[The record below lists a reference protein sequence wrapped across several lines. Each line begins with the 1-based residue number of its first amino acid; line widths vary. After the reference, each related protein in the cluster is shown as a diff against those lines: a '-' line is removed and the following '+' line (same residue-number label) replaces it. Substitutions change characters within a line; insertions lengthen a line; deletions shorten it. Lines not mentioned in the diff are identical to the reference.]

1 MPEVPDYMVLNPAY
15 PYLPKAHVKVQKPFI
30 NNVYVTTTIPILKS

>member
-1 MPEVPDYMVLNPAY
+1 MPEAPSYMVLNPVF
-15 PYLPKAHVKVQKPFI
+15 PYLPKVRIQEQRPFI